1 MGDFAV
7 IFEGSQIGSTPPTQT
22 WFISSKFS
30 LEAVHLSRVFSLQE
44 WLSECCCFWVY
55 SSWSSCRFQL
65 SPRHS
70 NRATCGHRDKYQ
82 YTGHWSNT
90 IPVLMSCMYRYM
102 LETVHFPVLPDI
114 SGYSHCKCDWVN
126 DAPFG
131 CTAYWVA
138 VDLGCF
144 SKAFKSWDVR
154 PGGRRPEYRS
164 LN

>member
-7 IFEGSQIGSTPPTQT
+7 IFEGSQIGYTLPTQT
-22 WFISSKFS
+22 WFISSKFFPWGS
-30 LEAVHLSRVFSLQE
+30 PSFSSPWLSRVFSLQE

-55 SSWSSCRFQL
+55 SLWSSCRFRL

-70 NRATCGHRDKYQ
+70 NLATRGK
-82 YTGHWSNT
+82 NT
-90 IPVLMSCMYRYM
+90 SIQVTDPVLMSCMYRYT

-126 DAPFG
+126 AARFG

-138 VDLGCF
+138 VDFGCF
-144 SKAFKSWDVR
+144 SKAFKSCDMR
-154 PGGRRPEYRS
+154 PWGPVPEYRS
-164 LN
+164 LI